1 MKLITFIPLIAFLA
15 SCSSVPLTPQEQG
28 VKILRKSDA
37 PSQCK
42 ELSRVHAPGLASLSD
57 EGREADLKRA
67 TFKAGGDTVTIIN
80 RDENNT
86 IYGIAYKCN

>member
-1 MKLITFIPLIAFLA
+1 MKLIALILLMASLA
-15 SCSSVPLTPQEQG
+15 SCSSAPLNSQEQE

-42 ELSRVHAPGLASLSD
+42 ELTRVHAPGLASLSD

-67 TFKAGGDTVTIIN
+67 THKAGGDTVTIIN